1 MKYTLITRKGKIMCF
16 YIKDMAELYQ
26 QINGGVIVTDTVMNQ
41 VEKEVA

>member
-1 MKYTLITRKGKIMCF
+1 MKYTLITRSGKIMSF

-26 QINGGVIVTDTVMNQ
+26 QLHGGVIVTEAVMNQ